1 VARDA
6 SGERVIEV
14 GENGIA
20 IGSDENADI
29 RIEGMFVAG
38 KHARIVMEA
47 GRVVLQKLAGLRPVK
62 VGGKTVR
69 ELELKDN
76 DEIQIGNESFVF
88 HE

>member
-1 VARDA
+1 
-6 SGERVIEV
+6 
-14 GENGIA
+14 
-20 IGSDENADI
+20 
-29 RIEGMFVAG
+29 
-38 KHARIVMEA
+38 MEA